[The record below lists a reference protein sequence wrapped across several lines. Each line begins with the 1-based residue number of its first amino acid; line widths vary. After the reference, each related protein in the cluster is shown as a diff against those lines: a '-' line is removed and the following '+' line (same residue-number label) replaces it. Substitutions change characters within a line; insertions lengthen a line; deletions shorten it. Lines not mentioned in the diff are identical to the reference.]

1 MRDGVA
7 FPLDWIAIIFNPSFP
22 YRFSH
27 MMVASYLTVAFVVA
41 GVGARYQLKGRHPEL
56 ARTMLR
62 MGLELAIVLAP
73 VQALIGD
80 MHGLNTL
87 HHRPAKI
94 AGMEAHWE
102 NDGPVPL
109 VVLAVPNEIAE
120 HNDYEIAIPYLGSLI
135 LSHSLTGGIPALK
148 DFPPKDRPPVLPI
161 FLSFRIMVG
170 IGFLFIF
177 MAGAGGIL
185 WSFRRLDRAR
195 LYLLALRG
203 CWPLGFIAIIAGWTT
218 TEVGRQPWVAH
229 GVLRT
234 ADAASPILAMS
245 IAVFIALFVLVY
257 GVVFGAGI
265 RYIRRLIKNGPE
277 TKPAAEPEILANRPI
292 SAAFE
297 EGQAAENVAI
307 ASQRAE

>member
-1 MRDGVA
+1 
-7 FPLDWIAIIFNPSFP
+7 
-22 YRFSH
+22 
-27 MMVASYLTVAFVVA
+27 
-41 GVGARYQLKGRHPEL
+41 
-56 ARTMLR
+56 
-62 MGLELAIVLAP
+62 
-73 VQALIGD
+73 

-87 HHRPAKI
+87 HHQPAKI

-109 VVLAVPNEIAE
+109 VVFALPNEKAE
-120 HNDYEIAIPYLGSLI
+120 RNDYELAIPYLGSLI
-135 LSHSLTGGIPALK
+135 LSHSLTGSIPALK

-185 WSFRRLDRAR
+185 WLFRKLDRAR
-195 LYLLALRG
+195 LYLLALRW

-229 GVLRT
+229 DVLRT
-234 ADAASPILAMS
+234 ADAASPIPAMS

-257 GVVFGAGI
+257 GIVFGAGI
-265 RYIRRLIKNGPE
+265 RYIRRLIKKGPE
-277 TKPAAEPEILANRPI
+277 AKPADEPETLANRPI
-292 SAAFE
+292 SAALE
-297 EGQAAENVAI
+297 EGQSAANVAI